1 MIVGNDISGWQ
12 GDVNYDLY
20 VHHTN
25 FLIIKATEGVGYT
38 DKKFLRNQSEARRKG
53 IPLGYYHFARPDL
66 KNQPEAEA
74 DYFLKVVGQ
83 LREGEMLCLDYE
95 PVSNPFPVVL
105 WCQVFLTRVFNKTG
119 VRPLIYLNKSQVR
132 TFDWSPVVAGNF
144 ALWLASYDGEPFTGQ
159 WGAMAMQQW
168 TSKQQV
174 PGISGNVDGNWFFG
188 TVEQFKAYGYHAPVE
203 PSSSVSRSP
212 SASSS
217 GSSSPS
223 RSPSSS
229 PSPSLSPSSSQ
240 SPSVSLSP
248 SPSQEIPDPGNCCE
262 EVERLA
268 LIIKSQWTW
277 FGKNV
282 WYRKLAE
289 LRRILSLYEENI

>member
-1 MIVGNDISGWQ
+1 MIVGNDISNWQ
-12 GDVNYDLY
+12 GDVNYDVY
-20 VHHTN
+20 VHNTN
-25 FLIIKATEGVGYT
+25 FLIIKATEGVGFT
-38 DKKFLRNQSEARRKG
+38 DKKFLRNQAEARRFG

-83 LREGEMLCLDYE
+83 PREGEVLCLDYE

-105 WCQVFLTRVFNKTG
+105 WCQVFLTRVFAKTG

-132 TFDWSPVVAGNF
+132 TFDWSSVVAGGYG
-144 ALWLASYDGEPFTGQ
+144 LWLASYDGEPFTGQ
-159 WGAMAMQQW
+159 WQAMAMQQW

-174 PGISGNVDGNWFFG
+174 PGIVGNVDGNWFFG
-188 TVEQFKAYGYHAPVE
+188 TVEQFKAYGYHTPVE
-203 PSSSVSRSP
+203 PSSSVSSSP
-212 SASSS
+212 SASPSKS
-217 GSSSPS
+217 TSPSQSPSNSPSRSSSPS
-223 RSPSSS
+223 GSASASGS
-229 PSPSLSPSSSQ
+229 A
-240 SPSVSLSP
+240 SP
-248 SPSQEIPDPGNCCE
+248 SPSQEIPEPGNCSE
-262 EVERLA
+262 QVERLA
-268 LIIKSQWTW
+268 SIIKSQWTW